1 MLTSCFLYV
10 GGGGQNAIWF
20 TVFDAMFPIAYCA
33 KAHTSDDGGS
43 WRNEAP
49 PHGKGT
55 IVSISEATL
64 TKSGYHAHLDKESRL
79 PNASPGAI
87 QFCTSQSLLR
97 LTCVRGLTY
106 HAEIPIGL
114 VVDRSPS

>member
-1 MLTSCFLYV
+1 MWKAGILFPRSVSSHMLTSCFLYV

-49 PHGKGT
+49 PHGK
-55 IVSISEATL
+55 
-64 TKSGYHAHLDKESRL
+64 KEDRIRS
-79 PNASPGAI
+79 NSY
-87 QFCTSQSLLR
+87 Q
-97 LTCVRGLTY
+97 VR
-106 HAEIPIGL
+106 
-114 VVDRSPS
+114 S